1 MLRAEVFPQDDSR
14 AAIDGRPQREPLSWR
29 VVERHARVQAIVLAV
44 FGKKR
49 ETFCET
55 DSLQVLYIHT
65 NSRSTPGGMGSY
77 RPTR

>member
-1 MLRAEVFPQDDSR
+1 MLLTPEMLRAEVLPQDDRR
-14 AAIDGRPQREPLSWR
+14 AAVDGRPQREPLSGG

-55 DSLQVLYIHT
+55 DSFLVYSH
-65 NSRSTPGGMGSY
+65 
-77 RPTR
+77 